1 MEPLFLFDYILCLC
15 LNFILFLRD
24 KLELKAVQDGSAS
37 YAALEKKA
45 EIYDKLV
52 RGELP
57 DEEDEEKYCVDF
69 FRKGLDKDD
78 PQMFRENDASTP
90 QAQNAGGGD
99 DDDDGFLLN
108 GAKAAGV
115 GRTSSAVDRSQHK
128 HFVMY
133 VFSVFLLFLYD
144 VYWQSPKSFS
154 VLFHC
159 PVNQCQNSDILHHVW
174 C

>member
-1 MEPLFLFDYILCLC
+1 MIQFLKPVWS
-15 LNFILFLRD
+15 FLRD
-24 KLELKAVQDGSAS
+24 KLELKAVRDGSAS

-69 FRKGLDKDD
+69 FRKGLDKGN
-78 PQMFRENDASTP
+78 PQMSQENDASTP
-90 QAQNAGGGD
+90 QAQNVGGGED

-115 GRTSSAVDRSQHK
+115 GQTSSAVDKSQHK

-133 VFSVFLLFLYD
+133 VFSVFLLFYVMFIGNLH
-144 VYWQSPKSFS
+144 KSFS
-154 VLFHC
+154 VFFIALLIN
-159 PVNQCQNSDILHHVW
+159 VRIWILNVF
-174 C
+174 CGAN